1 MLGSDFRARQRYL
14 LWAASL
20 LFPLPI
26 LAADRTVDV
35 EQVRKDIITLSK
47 NAVLNEEASFCKT
60 VKAKL
65 NRLYAEPASGILA
78 NVASLAPY
86 QATKIL
92 GLLGVG
98 AATDNSVKMLLDE
111 AAGGLTQSV
120 AGFEGSTSTR
130 TVHSLLNSVLNLIV
144 QDQIGNKIGLASST
158 AMENGRTIWAKVKYL
173 YSDMSGNTV
182 ERLGKNID
190 STFSDCLSGGEGLVP
205 AINSLL
211 EADTGVIALMPGL
224 AISGDNAEE
233 SVAVQVTTSLTS
245 AKEAVNAMA
254 GGLLSGGDQL
264 PIIEAELRK
273 AAAIA
278 TNIVNPDILTQF
290 AEVQT
295 RLMLSGI
302 SAHLSAAN
310 TLAQVVEGLRMT
322 IEAADAD
329 VQGAEEVNALRGAL
343 SGGNE
348 HTVSELDAACSTANE
363 KMSDVNNAH
372 TEADYKTIAAA
383 VSSLCSTLSALKTL
397 SSYLNPGEA
406 DDPSLLP
413 ENLQAQPSFAV
424 ETRLGIFAEGERTSI
439 TGLQTACAIKFS
451 QKIGEAS
458 DAVKQ
463 LQEGFSTE
471 TSGYIS
477 SAEGAVAAL
486 QSSIARMQEQVRVMN
501 LLSDLYTKASS
512 SAATD
517 AENTELQNK
526 LAAAQAQIGDSALNS
541 RISQILRS
549 YLYLSRDAADIQL
562 LGSPDDLALRKPY
575 TVCQMLN
582 LVNDNITQTAYIL
595 QGGHFKTLATG
606 LDTMLTTL
614 TDVIKRTQPVSV
626 LDTALTSMYRTLVQ
640 NFTDYSSDFFPMP
653 SGSSSVVSNNAQEEL
668 TAFLTKHKSNGGS
681 VGNTF
686 DKLDLAADLGKIA
699 RIVFYQWPDLCAA
712 VESTTEEVRTQ
723 YVGQLFQL
731 GVTFNNMAYEA
742 QGVLT
747 VDQTLTRIGRSGS
760 TSEKPLLAQIKDKAT
775 KNSVTVNLDDLL
787 LLRNL
792 LEKCPAIAFQNVAEI
807 MEEEEMEEDAPQT
820 APVALSDWL
829 SEHVGVETDVY
840 TEDGDE
846 TVAVTK
852 NSLFALT
859 HNLEADP
866 AEGGTNLS
874 LTRLQTKLS
883 QISGRLVMMVQRA
896 LADNSQK
903 SSLTLPALQTGDW
916 LRYDKTMALLLNT
929 EKTAI
934 TAGLTPSA
942 ELYAQPLIFSLKGEP
957 GVTERRTLYQALLE
971 SSDAK
976 AGTPT
981 DLWAFL
987 GDAQTFFSTFNYVC
1001 RLLEKC
1007 SDYLS
1012 ESLGESTVYEQIY
1025 TKTTDLSIAQ
1035 QGQKSL
1041 HNGFIEPFFN
1051 LAGTVIEKD
1060 PDAAGDAELY
1070 VITGTSGDETVT
1082 TKADDPTMTL
1092 ALTIIGLPTTALD
1105 EKVQAVQAALAAA
1118 KESAYPM
1125 SMEKILVKLRA
1136 VQTALGTV
1144 AQLALTSDSASSI
1157 ETTIALRNAIGRSAD
1172 EVPEMPS
1179 IFGCLNSVLRETGAA
1194 ILANQIGVTGVME
1207 AGSLLYAIQ
1216 SRAAHPELSNA
1227 DTTVLRAL
1235 ESSAHQLR
1243 DAIRAHYTY
1252 FSQGE
1257 TNRVGDQISGWVKEL
1272 DGASKT
1278 PSAIK
1283 TEIDTLIATIGE
1295 SAN

>member
-35 EQVRKDIITLSK
+35 EQVRKDIITLST
-47 NAVLNEEASFCKT
+47 NAVLKDEASFCKT

-98 AATDNSVKMLLDE
+98 AATENSVKMLLDE
-111 AAGGLTQSV
+111 AAGGLTQAV

-158 AMENGRTIWAKVKYL
+158 AMENGRTIWAKLKYL

-190 STFSDCLSGGEGLVP
+190 STFSDCLSEGEGLVP

-233 SVAVQVTTSLTS
+233 SVAVQVTTFLTS

-322 IEAADAD
+322 IEAADAG
-329 VQGAEEVNALRGAL
+329 VQGADEVNALRGAL

-413 ENLQAQPSFAV
+413 ESLQAQPSFAV

-439 TGLQTACAIKFS
+439 TGLQTACAINFS

-471 TSGYIS
+471 TSGSIS

-486 QSSIARMQEQVRVMN
+486 QASIARMQEQVRVMN

-512 SAATD
+512 STATD
-517 AENTELQNK
+517 AENTELQNN

-595 QGGHFKTLATG
+595 QGDHFKTLATG

-640 NFTDYSSDFFPMP
+640 NFTEYSSDFFPMP

-686 DKLDLAADLGKIA
+686 DKLELAADLGKIA

-807 MEEEEMEEDAPQT
+807 MEEEEAPQT

-883 QISGRLVMMVQRA
+883 QISGRLVIMVQRA
-896 LADNSQK
+896 LVDDSQK
-903 SSLTLPALQTGDW
+903 SSRSLPALQTGDW

-934 TAGLTPSA
+934 TAGLTRSA

-1035 QGQKSL
+1035 QGPKSL

-1125 SMEKILVKLRA
+1125 SMEKILIKLRA

-1144 AQLALTSDSASSI
+1144 AQLALTPDSASSI

-1227 DTTVLRAL
+1227 DTMALRAL

-1257 TNRVGDQISGWVKEL
+1257 TNRVCDQISGWVKEL